1 MKFLILRKLHG
12 EMYGLYRAN
21 KHGAIAFLRRKDLI
35 QLREDINS
43 LLEEK

>member
-1 MKFLILRKLHG
+1 MKFLILEKLHG

-21 KHGAIAFLRRKDLI
+21 KYGAIAFLRKKDLI
-35 QLREDINS
+35 QLREDNNS